1 MFDNFGYYMST
12 AMKDWKAI
20 KAMETTSPKMYG
32 QYLQQK
38 KTWKQKTQKTC
49 KRKVGATWQNAEIA

>member
-12 AMKDWKAI
+12 TMKDWKVI
-20 KAMETTSPKMYG
+20 NAMNATPPMQYG

-38 KTWKQKTQKTC
+38 KRGNG
-49 KRKVGATWQNAEIA
+49 KRKKRVKGK

>member
-20 KAMETTSPKMYG
+20 KAMESTSPKQYG

-38 KTWKQKTQKTC
+38 KRGSG
-49 KRKVGATWQNAEIA
+49 KRKKRVKGK

>member
-1 MFDNFGYYMST
+1 MFYDFGYYMSD

-38 KTWKQKTQKTC
+38 KRGNG
-49 KRKVGATWQNAEIA
+49 KRKKHVKGKQVRHGKVQ